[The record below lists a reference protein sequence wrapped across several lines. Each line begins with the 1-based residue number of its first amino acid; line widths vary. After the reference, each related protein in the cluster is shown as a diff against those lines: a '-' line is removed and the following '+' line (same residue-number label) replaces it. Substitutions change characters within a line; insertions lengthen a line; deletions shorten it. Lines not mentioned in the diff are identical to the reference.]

1 MNSIETDPKP
11 MRPLLLTVFAILS
24 FVGSGMSALSNL
36 FVYFNHHLIVE
47 MVNSGMFDQ
56 FAFDLSLFT
65 DTNRNYF
72 ILMGLLNITSFSG
85 VRLMWQLR
93 WAGFHWYSISQLLM
107 LIVSTIFIY
116 RPTGIFPMFDLMLT
130 LLFILTYFRMRDQMS

>member
-1 MNSIETDPKP
+1 MNPLENGSKP
-11 MRPLLLTVFAILS
+11 IRPLLLTVFAILS

-47 MVNSGMFDQ
+47 MVNSGSFDQ
-56 FAFDLSLFT
+56 FDFDLSLFT

-72 ILMGLLNITSFSG
+72 IFMGLLNTISFSG
-85 VRLMWQLR
+85 VRMMWRLHR
-93 WAGFHWYSISQLLM
+93 AGFHWYSISQILM
-107 LIVSTIFIY
+107 LIVSTIYVY
-116 RPTGIFPMFDLMLT
+116 RPTGTFPMFDLMLT